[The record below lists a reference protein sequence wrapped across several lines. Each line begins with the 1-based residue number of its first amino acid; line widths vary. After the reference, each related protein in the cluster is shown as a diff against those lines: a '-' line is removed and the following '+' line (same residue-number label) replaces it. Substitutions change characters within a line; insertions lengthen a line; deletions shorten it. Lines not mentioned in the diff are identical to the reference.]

1 MRAGWEK
8 WSNSGNEMIKV
19 WFVASIYIH
28 LAEKID
34 GKTTRCKSRN
44 QRTLLENCPNTEF
57 STSSVTKFLF
67 FFQRR
72 GGGTYSMRKKPL
84 DLNILSFSLSRNFLE
99 GGWQL
104 PCFHALLFIFPR
116 FSILP
121 DGLLFYFCEFT
132 IVTLRLIRWN
142 KNRFR
147 EFNFRNGD
155 IQYLNTYKRDQF

>member
-72 GGGTYSMRKKPL
+72 GGTYSMRKKPL
-84 DLNILSFSLSRNFLE
+84 DLNILSLSLEKFSGRGMTTSM
-99 GGWQL
+99 L
-104 PCFHALLFIFPR
+104 P
-116 FSILP
+116 
-121 DGLLFYFCEFT
+121 LFYLYFHVSRFFRT
-132 IVTLRLIRWN
+132 DYSFISVNLRSWHY
-142 KNRFR
+142 
-147 EFNFRNGD
+147 D
-155 IQYLNTYKRDQF
+155 

>member
-72 GGGTYSMRKKPL
+72 GGGHIRCGRNRSIWIFYL
-84 DLNILSFSLSRNFLE
+84 SLSREIFWKGDDN
-99 GGWQL
+99 
-104 PCFHALLFIFPR
+104 FHA
-116 FSILP
+116 SM
-121 DGLLFYFCEFT
+121 LFYLYFHVSRFFRT
-132 IVTLRLIRWN
+132 DYSFISVNLRSWHY
-142 KNRFR
+142 
-147 EFNFRNGD
+147 D
-155 IQYLNTYKRDQF
+155 

>member
-72 GGGTYSMRKKPL
+72 GGGDIFDAEETARFEYF
-84 DLNILSFSLSRNFLE
+84 IFFSLEKFSGR
-99 GGWQL
+99 GMTTSML
-104 PCFHALLFIFPR
+104 PCSFIYISTFLDSSGRITLLFLWIYDR
-116 FSILP
+116 DI
-121 DGLLFYFCEFT
+121 T
-132 IVTLRLIRWN
+132 I
-142 KNRFR
+142 
-147 EFNFRNGD
+147 
-155 IQYLNTYKRDQF
+155 NTME

>member
-8 WSNSGNEMIKV
+8 WSDSGNEMIKV

-67 FFQRR
+67 FFLRR
-72 GGGTYSMRKKPL
+72 GGTYSMRKKPL

-104 PCFHALLFIFPR
+104 PCFHSFIYISTFLDSSGRITLLFLWIYDR
-116 FSILP
+116 DI
-121 DGLLFYFCEFT
+121 T
-132 IVTLRLIRWN
+132 I
-142 KNRFR
+142 
-147 EFNFRNGD
+147 
-155 IQYLNTYKRDQF
+155 NTME